1 MTTFRHSSTEIAV
14 DADHLLKELLAEH
27 KALLIYNDDFNT
39 FDHVI
44 NSLIKVC
51 KHTAIQAEQCALII
65 HNTGKCKVKSGA
77 YDDLE
82 PMCIALLDRGL
93 SAVIE

>member
-1 MTTFRHSSTEIAV
+1 MTIVNHSSTEIAV
-14 DADHLLKELLAEH
+14 EADHLLKELLADH
-27 KALLIYNDDFNT
+27 KSLLIYNDDYNT

-44 NSLIKVC
+44 NSLVQVC
-51 KHTAIQAEQCALII
+51 QHTAIQAEQCALII
-65 HNTGKCKVKSGA
+65 HNTGKCQVKSGG

-82 PMCIALLDRGL
+82 PMCTALLDRGL

>member
-1 MTTFRHSSTEIAV
+1 MTIVNHSSTEIAV
-14 DADHLLKELLAEH
+14 DADHLLKELLADH
-27 KALLIYNDDFNT
+27 KSLLIYNDDYNT

-44 NSLIKVC
+44 TSLIQVC
-51 KHTAIQAEQCALII
+51 EHTAIQAEQCALII
-65 HNTGKCKVKSGA
+65 HNTGKCQVKSGG

-82 PMCIALLDRGL
+82 PMCTALLDRGL

>member
-1 MTTFRHSSTEIAV
+1 MTIVNHSSTEIAV
-14 DADHLLKELLAEH
+14 DADHLLKELLADH
-27 KALLIYNDDFNT
+27 KSLLIYNDDYNT

-44 NSLIKVC
+44 MSLVQVC
-51 KHTAIQAEQCALII
+51 QHTAIQAEQCALII
-65 HNTGKCKVKSGA
+65 HNTGKCQVKSGG

-82 PMCIALLDRGL
+82 PMCTALLDRGL

>member
-1 MTTFRHSSTEIAV
+1 MTIVNHSSTEIAV
-14 DADHLLKELLAEH
+14 DADHLLKELLADH
-27 KALLIYNDDFNT
+27 KSLLIYNDDYNT

-44 NSLIKVC
+44 NSLVQVC
-51 KHTAIQAEQCALII
+51 QHTAIQAEQCALII
-65 HNTGKCKVKSGA
+65 HNTGKCQVKSGG

-82 PMCIALLDRGL
+82 PMCTALLDRGL